1 MIVENLNRDNIVD
14 QLKNDMD
21 WLMEIA
27 FSRGDSVYSAQAR
40 NAAFELR
47 HWLARHPDFY
57 QTIADYTTLRN
68 GVLTLV
74 NGEKEVQPSDPMQIS
89 MFDN

>member
-27 FSRGDSVYSAQAR
+27 FSRGNLVYSAQAR

-57 QTIADYTTLRN
+57 QDIADYTTLRN

-74 NGEKEVQPSDPMQIS
+74 NGEKEAQPSDPMQIS